1 MMKFTHQLTMS
12 PVDRSPAFGLGL
24 GLVGLDLGLGLVLGL
39 MSPVNMAFSVLMLL
53 VGRQEGH
60 PAC

>member
-1 MMKFTHQLTMS
+1 MQACCQLLMMS

-24 GLVGLDLGLGLVLGL
+24 IGLDLGLGLILGL
-39 MSPVNMAFSVLMLL
+39 MSPVNMAFSALMLL